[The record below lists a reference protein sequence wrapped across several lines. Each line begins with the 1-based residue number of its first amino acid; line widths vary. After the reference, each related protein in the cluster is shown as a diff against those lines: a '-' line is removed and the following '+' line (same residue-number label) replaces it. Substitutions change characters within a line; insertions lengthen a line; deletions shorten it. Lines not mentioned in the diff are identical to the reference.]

1 LSYIAYEF
9 LFGHFYETGDWHH
22 CVVVAATGRHFC
34 CGSCLMDPITLA
46 LAGMAA
52 VQKTVSMIKE
62 ASATMDDVRSL
73 GPLLGRYFEQKHEV
87 TKALNQAKS
96 KGGSNMGKAVQIE
109 LDLKAQR
116 DFEEQVKGLFFPNNM
131 DVWNSIM
138 VRVAEMDKQDK
149 IDAQIA
155 RDRALRAKQEREEL
169 VEILIVTGG
178 VILIFLLVGFGAYL
192 VMSVRSA

>member
-1 LSYIAYEF
+1 ME
-9 LFGHFYETGDWHH
+9 
-22 CVVVAATGRHFC
+22 
-34 CGSCLMDPITLA
+34 PITMA
-46 LAGMAA
+46 LTAMAA
-52 VQKTVSMIKE
+52 VQKTVSMIKQ
-62 ASATMDDVRSL
+62 ASKTADDVRSL

-87 TKALNQAKS
+87 SKALKDAKK
-96 KGGSNMGKAVQIE
+96 KGGSNMGQAVQIE

-149 IDAQIA
+149 IDQQIA
-155 RDRALRAKQEREEL
+155 RDRARRAKKDQEEL
-169 VEILIVTGG
+169 IEILIVIGG

-192 VMSVRSA
+192 VIFEMKR

>member
-1 LSYIAYEF
+1 
-9 LFGHFYETGDWHH
+9 
-22 CVVVAATGRHFC
+22 
-34 CGSCLMDPITLA
+34 MDPITIA
-46 LAGMAA
+46 LTAMAA

-62 ASATMDDVRSL
+62 ASSTIDDVRSL

-96 KGGSNMGKAVQIE
+96 SGGSNMGKAVQIE

-138 VRVAEMDKQDK
+138 ARVAEMDKQDK
-149 IDAQIA
+149 IDAQLA
-155 RDRALRAKQEREEL
+155 RDRALRAKQEQEEL
-169 VEILIVTGG
+169 VEILLVVAG
-178 VILIFLLVGFGAYL
+178 VLLIFVLVGFGAYFVVTEL
-192 VMSVRSA
+192 KP

>member
-1 LSYIAYEF
+1 
-9 LFGHFYETGDWHH
+9 
-22 CVVVAATGRHFC
+22 
-34 CGSCLMDPITLA
+34 MDPITLA

-62 ASATMDDVRSL
+62 VSGTVDDVRSL
-73 GPLLGRYFEQKHEV
+73 GPLLGKYFEQKHEV

-96 KGGSNMGKAVQIE
+96 SGGSNMGKAVQIE

-138 VRVAEMDKQDK
+138 IRVAEMDKQDK
-149 IDAQIA
+149 IDMQLA
-155 RDRALRAKQEREEL
+155 RDRALRAKNEREEL
-169 VEILIVTGG
+169 GEILIVVGG
-178 VILIFLLVGFGAYL
+178 VTLIFLLVGFGAYL

>member
-1 LSYIAYEF
+1 ME
-9 LFGHFYETGDWHH
+9 
-22 CVVVAATGRHFC
+22 
-34 CGSCLMDPITLA
+34 PITMA
-46 LAGMAA
+46 LTAMAA
-52 VQKTVSMIKE
+52 VQKTVSMIKQ
-62 ASATMDDVRSL
+62 ASKTADDVRSL

-87 TKALNQAKS
+87 SKALNQAKS

-149 IDAQIA
+149 IDQQIA
-155 RDRALRAKQEREEL
+155 RDRQRRAKQDQEEMI
-169 VEILIVTGG
+169 EILIVVGG
-178 VILIFLLVGFGAYL
+178 VIVIFLLVGFGAYL
-192 VMSVRSA
+192 VMFEMKR

>member
-1 LSYIAYEF
+1 
-9 LFGHFYETGDWHH
+9 
-22 CVVVAATGRHFC
+22 
-34 CGSCLMDPITLA
+34 MDPITLA

-52 VQKTVSMIKE
+52 VQKTVAMIKE
-62 ASATMDDVRSL
+62 ASSTVDDVRSL
-73 GPLLGRYFEQKHEV
+73 GPLLGKYFEQKHEV

-96 KGGSNMGKAVQIE
+96 NGGSNMGKAVQIE

-138 VRVAEMDKQDK
+138 VRVAEMNKQDK
-149 IDAQIA
+149 IDAQLA

-169 VEILIVTGG
+169 VEILIVIGG
-178 VILIFLLVGFGAYL
+178 VTLIFALVGFGAYL
-192 VMSVRSA
+192 VMYARSV

>member
-1 LSYIAYEF
+1 
-9 LFGHFYETGDWHH
+9 
-22 CVVVAATGRHFC
+22 
-34 CGSCLMDPITLA
+34 MDPITLA

-62 ASATMDDVRSL
+62 VSGTVDDVRSL
-73 GPLLGRYFEQKHEV
+73 GPLLGKYFEQKHEV
-87 TKALNQAKS
+87 TKALHQAKS
-96 KGGSNMGKAVQIE
+96 SGGSNMGKAVQIE

-149 IDAQIA
+149 IDMQLA
-155 RDRALRAKQEREEL
+155 RDRALRAKKEREEL
-169 VEILIVTGG
+169 VEILIVVGG
-178 VILIFLLVGFGAYL
+178 VTLIFLLVGFGAYL

>member
-1 LSYIAYEF
+1 
-9 LFGHFYETGDWHH
+9 
-22 CVVVAATGRHFC
+22 
-34 CGSCLMDPITLA
+34 MDPITLA

-62 ASATMDDVRSL
+62 ASSTIDDVRSL

-96 KGGSNMGKAVQIE
+96 SGGSNMGKAIQIE

-138 VRVAEMDKQDK
+138 ARVAEMNKQDK
-149 IDAQIA
+149 IDMQLA
-155 RDRALRAKQEREEL
+155 RDRALRAKKEREEL
-169 VEILIVTGG
+169 VEIVIVVGG
-178 VILIFLLVGFGAYL
+178 VILIFLLVGFGVYI
-192 VMSVRSA
+192 VMDARSA

>member
-1 LSYIAYEF
+1 ME
-9 LFGHFYETGDWHH
+9 
-22 CVVVAATGRHFC
+22 
-34 CGSCLMDPITLA
+34 PITMA
-46 LAGMAA
+46 LTAMAA
-52 VQKTVSMIKE
+52 VQKTVSMIKQ
-62 ASATMDDVRSL
+62 ASKTADDVRSL

-138 VRVAEMDKQDK
+138 VRVAEMNKQDK
-149 IDAQIA
+149 IDQQIA
-155 RDRALRAKQEREEL
+155 RDRQRRAKQDQEEL
-169 VEILIVTGG
+169 IEILIVVGG
-178 VILIFLLVGFGAYL
+178 VIVIFLLVGFGAYL
-192 VMSVRSA
+192 VMFEMKR

>member
-1 LSYIAYEF
+1 
-9 LFGHFYETGDWHH
+9 
-22 CVVVAATGRHFC
+22 
-34 CGSCLMDPITLA
+34 MDPITIA
-46 LAGMAA
+46 LTAMAA

-62 ASATMDDVRSL
+62 ASSTIDDVRSL

-96 KGGSNMGKAVQIE
+96 QGGSNMGKAVQIE
-109 LDLKAQR
+109 LDLKSQR

-149 IDAQIA
+149 IDQQLA
-155 RDRALRAKQEREEL
+155 RDRALRAKKAQEEM
-169 VEILIVTGG
+169 VEILIVVCG
-178 VILIFLLVGFGAYL
+178 VVLIFVLVGIGAYL
-192 VMSVRSA
+192 VMIAKG

>member
-1 LSYIAYEF
+1 
-9 LFGHFYETGDWHH
+9 
-22 CVVVAATGRHFC
+22 
-34 CGSCLMDPITLA
+34 MDPITLA

-52 VQKTVSMIKE
+52 VQKTVAMIKE
-62 ASATMDDVRSL
+62 ASSTIDDVRSL
-73 GPLLGRYFEQKHEV
+73 GPLLGKYFEQKHEV
-87 TKALNQAKS
+87 TKALNEAKS
-96 KGGSNMGKAVQIE
+96 SGGSNMGKAVQIE

-149 IDAQIA
+149 IDMQLA
-155 RDRALRAKQEREEL
+155 RDRALRAKKEREEL
-169 VEILIVTGG
+169 VEILIVVGG
-178 VILIFLLVGFGAYL
+178 VTLIFLLVGFGAYL

>member
-1 LSYIAYEF
+1 
-9 LFGHFYETGDWHH
+9 
-22 CVVVAATGRHFC
+22 
-34 CGSCLMDPITLA
+34 MDPITLA

-62 ASATMDDVRSL
+62 ASSTIDDVRSL

-96 KGGSNMGKAVQIE
+96 SGGSNMGKAVQIE

-149 IDAQIA
+149 IDMQLA
-155 RDRALRAKQEREEL
+155 RDRALRAKKEREEL
-169 VEILIVTGG
+169 VEILIVVGG
-178 VILIFLLVGFGAYL
+178 VTLIFLLVGFGAYL